1 MKNIASSEWLQRSPR
16 KQCDLRRSRRGSM
29 MLWSVW
35 VFLAML
41 MMVAGLFN
49 VMWLSCIRAEARR
62 QAESAVI
69 VGGHAFLSDDLLRT
83 WQQPFE
89 NEGRAVRSRNA
100 TIDYIRESGDNSLK
114 GLVTSE
120 DVELVPPATASQPGV
135 AGLTQSVAPVPEQVR
150 LTFGKGQPNDQV
162 RMFFSGL
169 TGVQYARLGVS
180 AAARIE
186 HAPVGFLPGGS
197 ATVPVFPLAI
207 VDQSPGDTS
216 LINGGG
222 LWSQEIESGRG
233 ADNLTWNPVLRS
245 VENGPDGL
253 PEVTL
258 TLSPNSAGMKPDNF
272 VSLRFAA
279 AAPTGNSSKTVQW
292 MQHGVTAEDLKTLGL
307 NQLAFPSTLGAG
319 TLSKMECTQIAA
331 WLQAHAGQ
339 SFIVCLCTPQPG
351 NTDPQGS
358 ATANSLASVKLL
370 RPVAARIMASGISA
384 SGEVRVRLQPCVLI
398 TSTAVN
404 STSPQAPL
412 NRYVYSVRLSE

>member
-1 MKNIASSEWLQRSPR
+1 MKIIASSEWFQRSHW
-16 KQCDLRRSRRGSM
+16 KQFDPHHSRRGSM

-49 VMWLSCIRAEARR
+49 VMWLSCTRAEARR

-69 VGGHAFLSDDLLRT
+69 VGGHAFLSDDLLRP

-100 TIDYIRESGDNSLK
+100 TIDYIRESGGTTLS
-114 GLVTSE
+114 GLVSDQ
-120 DVELVPPATASQPGV
+120 DVELVEPVAVVQTGIAGSAPPAA
-135 AGLTQSVAPVPEQVR
+135 VPEQVR
-150 LTFGKGQPNDQV
+150 LTFGKGQPDDQI

-186 HAPVGFLPGGS
+186 HSPVGFLPGGS

-207 VDQSPGDTS
+207 IDQSPGDAA
-216 LINGGG
+216 LINGSG
-222 LWSQEIESGRG
+222 LWSQEIESGQG
-233 ADNLTWNPVLRS
+233 TDNLTWNPEQRN

-253 PEVTL
+253 PEITL
-258 TLSPNSAGMKPDNF
+258 TLSPNSVGTEPDSF
-272 VSLRFAA
+272 VPLRFAA
-279 AAPTGNSSKTVQW
+279 AAPTGDSSQTVEW
-292 MQHGVTAEDLKTLGL
+292 MRNGVTAEDLKTLGL
-307 NQLAFPSTLGAG
+307 NQLAFPSTMAAAG
-319 TLSKMECTQIAA
+319 LSPTECTQVAA
-331 WLQAHAGQ
+331 WLQSHAGQ
-339 SFIVCLCTPQPG
+339 SFIVCLCTPQPD
-351 NTDPQGS
+351 NTDSQGS
-358 ATANSLASVKLL
+358 ASVNGVATVKLV

-384 SGEVRVRLQPCVLI
+384 GGEVRVLLQPCVLI

-404 STSPQAPL
+404 STSPQATL
-412 NRYVYSVRLSE
+412 NRYLYSVRLSE